1 VNIEAIFCGDIVKPS
16 ARLHGECAC
25 RTIAVQMPSSHAR
38 TQRIELRAEP
48 DRARRIRHAARL
60 RRQSLS
66 AFMLDAASES
76 AERVLAETAIT
87 TVPPAFFDQLW
98 QALDVPPKPNRALA
112 KRAAARRR
120 VTQR

>member
-1 VNIEAIFCGDIVKPS
+1 
-16 ARLHGECAC
+16 
-25 RTIAVQMPSSHAR
+25 
-38 TQRIELRAEP
+38 
-48 DRARRIRHAARL
+48 
-60 RRQSLS
+60 
-66 AFMLDAASES
+66 MLDAASES